1 MSELDWLDD
10 DEERGLE
17 RLTMTKADKIRSMT
31 DKELADWIAEI
42 IDCWHCPVYDKCC
55 QPKKCNEIIKDWLQ
69 QEAESNEL

>member
-1 MSELDWLDD
+1 MIN
-10 DEERGLE
+10 
-17 RLTMTKADKIRSMT
+17 ADKIRSMT